1 MANQVWQF
9 EPTHRWI
16 RTSLAGV
23 IVADSKRAMLM
34 IESRGELDYYFPI
47 EDVRVDLL
55 QPSDHVET
63 SGYRGTRRF
72 WHLKLDDHF
81 IENAAWTYDQH
92 EGRPDLTKH
101 IAFRWNAM
109 DQWCEEEE
117 EAFLHPRNP
126 HHRVDTL
133 PSSRHVEVIVDG
145 VKVADTMRPYLLFE
159 TGLRTRYYIP
169 EQDLDEE
176 HLLPSLTHSVCPY
189 KGTAS
194 YYSVAV
200 DGDELPD
207 AAWYYPD
214 PIPESPKLK
223 GLVAFWP
230 EKHKGR
236 IQILVDGQP
245 A

>member
-1 MANQVWQF
+1 MANLVWQF
-9 EPTHRWI
+9 EPTQRWI
-16 RTSLAGV
+16 RPSLAGV
-23 IVADSKRAMLM
+23 VVADSKQVMLM
-34 IESRGELDYYFPI
+34 IESRGELDYYFPM

-55 QPSDHVET
+55 QASDHVET

-72 WHLKLDDHF
+72 WHLKVGDRF
-81 IENAAWTYDQH
+81 VENAAWTYDLH

-101 IAFRWNAM
+101 IAFQWNAM

-126 HHRVDTL
+126 YHRVDTL

-145 VKVADTMRPYLLFE
+145 VKVADSTRPFLLFE
-159 TGLRTRYYIP
+159 TGMRTRYYIP
-169 EQDLDEE
+169 EQDVDEN
-176 HLLPSLTHSVCPY
+176 HLLPSATQSVCPY

-194 YYSVAV
+194 YYSVAAA
-200 DGDELPD
+200 GDELQD
-207 AAWYYPD
+207 AIWYYPN
-214 PIPESPKLK
+214 PIPESPKLR

-230 EKHKGR
+230 ERHMGR
-236 IQILVDGQP
+236 IQILVDGEP